1 MKIAVMNFSGN
12 VGKSTISRHL
22 LASRINANVISVES
36 INSDGENNDD
46 AVRGK
51 NFQELMDILSLSDS
65 LVVDVGASN
74 VEDFITRMQAYKG
87 SHDDFDLYVI
97 PTVSKN
103 KQMKDTISTVETL
116 SEIGVPPEKI
126 RLVFNM
132 VEADEDPSEVFAGL
146 ITYAEQ
152 TGRCQVSPNMVIR
165 SNELFGKLRKPGSS
179 VEAILADET
188 DYKAEIKAATDP
200 VVKVQLSQALGLKR
214 LAAGVKE
221 ELDRVFIA
229 VVGA

>member
-152 TGRCQVSPNMVIR
+152 TGRCRVSPSMVIR
-165 SNELFGKLRKPGSS
+165 SNELFGKIRKPGSS

-200 VVKVQLSQALGLKR
+200 LVKVQLSQALGLKR

-221 ELDRVFIA
+221 ELDRVFKA